1 MNISVVGSGYVGL
14 TTALMFCELG
24 YHVICV
30 DKDTQKLETLRKGFI
45 PIYEPGLEDLLKK
58 YLAKGTIK
66 FTKVIGKAVEEAD
79 VIYIT
84 VGTPSTFEGSSD
96 LTFVK
101 EVAQSIGHYQNAY
114 KIVVNKST
122 VPVGTGEKVKEWI
135 IDSQKH
141 SFPVDIVSNPE
152 FLGEGTA
159 LYDAMHPDR
168 IIIGS
173 DSASA
178 ATIIKNLFHK
188 IKCPKLITNL
198 RTAELV
204 KYTANAFLAMKIS
217 FINEISRLCDAY
229 GVDVNDVSLGIGK
242 DQRIGPA
249 FLKAGIGWG
258 GSCFPKDI
266 ASLIYMTKEVNLEPK
281 ILKAVQD
288 VNTEQI
294 SYYINQLEH
303 RAEGVKGKTISI
315 LGVAFKPDTDDIRE
329 APAIKVINML
339 QEKGATVKVYDPIA
353 LKHVQ
358 QLWTDVL
365 FCSSV
370 EEALR
375 ESDCLF
381 LLTEWQ
387 EFLQL
392 DWHQIYPLMR
402 TPLIIDG
409 RNILDYKSL
418 QETGFSYYGVGRVS
432 SR

>member
-1 MNISVVGSGYVGL
+1 MEISVIGSGYVGL

-24 YHVICV
+24 QHVICV
-30 DKDTQKLETLRKGFI
+30 DKDTHKLEALRKGFV
-45 PIYEPGLEDLLKK
+45 PIYEPELENLLRK
-58 YLAKGTIK
+58 YLVKGRIR
-66 FTKVIGKAVEEAD
+66 FTEDIGMAVEETD

-84 VGTPSTFEGSSD
+84 VGTPSTDEGSSD

-101 EVAQSIGHYQNAY
+101 EVAQSIGHYQNEY

-122 VPVGTGEKVKEWI
+122 VPVGTGEKVKKWI
-135 IDSQKH
+135 TDSQKR
-141 SFPVDIVSNPE
+141 SIPVDIVSNPE
-152 FLGEGTA
+152 FLREGSA
-159 LYDAMHPDR
+159 LYDSMNPDR

-204 KYTANAFLAMKIS
+204 KYTTNAFLAMKIS

-266 ASLIYMTKEVNLEPK
+266 ASLIYMAKKANLHPK
-281 ILKAVQD
+281 ILEAVQS
-288 VNTEQI
+288 VNTQQI
-294 SYYINQLEH
+294 SYYINQLEQ
-303 RAEGVKGKTISI
+303 RIGGVKGKTISV

-329 APAIKVINML
+329 SPAIKVINTL
-339 QEKGATVKVYDPIA
+339 QEKGATVKVYDPVA

-358 QLWTDVL
+358 QLWIDVL
-365 FCSSV
+365 LCSSA
-370 EEALR
+370 EESLR

-381 LLTEWQ
+381 LLTEWK
-387 EFLQL
+387 EFLNM
-392 DWHQIYPLMR
+392 DWEKAYTLMR
-402 TPLIIDG
+402 NPLIIDG
-409 RNILDYKSL
+409 RNVLDYKSL
-418 QETGFSYYGVGRVS
+418 QKIGFTYYGVGRAS
-432 SR
+432 G